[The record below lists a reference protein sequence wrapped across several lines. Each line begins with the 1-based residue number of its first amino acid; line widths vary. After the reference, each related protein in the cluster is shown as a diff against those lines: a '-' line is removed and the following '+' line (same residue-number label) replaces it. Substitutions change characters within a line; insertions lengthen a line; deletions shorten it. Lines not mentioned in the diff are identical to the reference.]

1 MPEQD
6 VPGRRLKYRM
16 SCDICHA
23 AKIKCGSQ
31 KPSCRRCTVKRL
43 DCVYSI
49 SHRKGRP
56 REKRKGMEDGG
67 GTSGLSRPE
76 PTQGPDIWTPPT
88 TNFEAPLT
96 AEPSEAS
103 GSQLEA
109 DSLAFPT
116 AFASFDLDDDFDFP
130 TMLASLDEP
139 PIPDNSPRPA
149 TAGST
154 SQGESRYVLS
164 PEILESNERDLF
176 YLIDTETSLQHEHSK
191 EGPARSM
198 GMQPERFSQTVFTSF
213 LDNGSSDQ
221 ALESGLEFLQKGGQL
236 DNVPQLRRGKAPASR
251 ISTCPSR
258 TEDFSNILSVR
269 DEGARRDGSVAS
281 CDCFPALLR
290 RIRCLKSKQQ
300 SRAQLPI
307 GSVLMMEQETNEC
320 LSRLQRCQSC
330 GQDSIVYLFAMSS
343 VRIVLDLMQKTV
355 HNEFMTANRR
365 SNSSAGPAG
374 FSRLVGDQQFS
385 DEPYCCDEY
394 DGSSL
399 YIGNFKV
406 PARARRRYLREML
419 QARFSKFLML
429 FEERKRRAHD
439 AGQDC
444 FAVGASAL
452 MGTIDRDLKT
462 ILGWVELSRSMD

>member
-251 ISTCPSR
+251 IST
-258 TEDFSNILSVR
+258 
-269 DEGARRDGSVAS
+269 
-281 CDCFPALLR
+281 
-290 RIRCLKSKQQ
+290 
-300 SRAQLPI
+300 
-307 GSVLMMEQETNEC
+307 
-320 LSRLQRCQSC
+320 
-330 GQDSIVYLFAMSS
+330 

>member
-31 KPSCRRCTVKRL
+31 KPACRRCTVKKL

-56 REKRKGMEDGG
+56 REKRKGMEDG

-88 TNFEAPLT
+88 TNFEAPST

-103 GSQLEA
+103 GSQLAA

-116 AFASFDLDDDFDFP
+116 AFAAFDLDDDFDFP

-139 PIPDNSPRPA
+139 AIPDNSLRPP

-164 PEILESNERDLF
+164 PEILESNEQDLF
-176 YLIDTETSLQHEHSK
+176 RFIDTELPVQHEHSK
-191 EGPARSM
+191 DGPARSM
-198 GMQPERFSQTVFTSF
+198 GLQPERFSQTVFTSF
-213 LDNGSSDQ
+213 LDNGSSLDQ
-221 ALESGLEFLQKGGQL
+221 ALESGLEFLQNGGQL
-236 DNVPQLRRGKAPASR
+236 DDTPQLRRGEAPASR
-251 ISTCPSR
+251 SSTYPSR
-258 TEDFSNILSVR
+258 TEDFSDILSVS
-269 DEGARRDGSVAS
+269 DEGARRDGSVAN

-290 RIRCLKSKQQ
+290 RIRCLKSKQK
-300 SRAQLPI
+300 SRGQLPI
-307 GSVLMMEQETNEC
+307 GSVLMMERETNEC

-330 GQDSIVYLFAMSS
+330 GQDSIVYLFAMAS

-355 HNEFMTANRR
+355 HDEFMAGNRR
-365 SNSSAGPAG
+365 SSSSAGAAG
-374 FSRLVGDQQFS
+374 FTRLVGDQQFS
-385 DEPYCCDEY
+385 DESYSCDEC

-406 PARARRRYLREML
+406 PAKPRRRYLREML

-429 FEERKRRAHD
+429 FEERKRLAHD

-444 FAVGASAL
+444 FAVGTSAL
-452 MGTIDRDLKT
+452 MGNIDRDLKT
-462 ILGWVELSRSMD
+462 ILGWVELSSSMD